1 MHGRVCT
8 SKCDRESETKFAR
21 LRREVRDE
29 REREKKK
36 REKEGERR
44 RRRRKRCGAMKAQ
57 GETRCVLSKWR
68 DAKFDFENESRCDII
83 VSKVRDSSVFQSGHL
98 RVETVKFLFVSG
110 IILYRRTLD
119 FSTKFVYDRGVQIYG
134 TAS

>member
-1 MHGRVCT
+1 
-8 SKCDRESETKFAR
+8 
-21 LRREVRDE
+21 
-29 REREKKK
+29 
-36 REKEGERR
+36 
-44 RRRRKRCGAMKAQ
+44 MKAQ

-134 TAS
+134 TASWCTLYTLPSLPVSSPVALASSTGEMYFYLSWRKF